1 MNVNET
7 PSKISE
13 TIELA
18 PNFRIPIIII
28 ISAFPL
34 ILIQLILGGIVGLFG
49 IFLTI
54 QTTQIKLKFTPDTLE
69 VYRGE
74 KILRTFPYVEWE
86 NWEIYWQPVP
96 ILFYFKEIKSIH
108 FLPIIFD
115 AKTLKDCLEKCFP
128 KTN

>member
-1 MNVNET
+1 MNINQT

-13 TIELA
+13 TVELT
-18 PNFRIPIIII
+18 PNFRIPIVII

-34 ILIQLILGGIVGLFG
+34 ILLQPVLGAIVGLFG

-54 QTTQIKLKFTPDTLE
+54 QTTQIKLKFAPDTLE

-74 KILRTFPYVEWE
+74 KMIRTFPYAEWE

-96 ILFYFKEIKSIH
+96 ILFYFKEVKSIH

-115 AKTLKDCLEKCFP
+115 AKTLRDCLEKCFP
-128 KTN
+128 KNN